1 MKTILRLILIV
12 FFALVT
18 KNTFAQIP
26 NAGFEN
32 WVTVGNTT
40 EPASWY
46 SFYSLIDSTG
56 NYFPVTKSTD
66 HYPSNIGSYSARIT
80 NDTAIW
86 NTGISPGNL
95 LGWGTLFSTQLND
108 KPLFPT
114 TGHPVALCGYY
125 KFLPENGDTMN
136 IDLHL
141 YQSGVEI
148 TSGTFQSYV
157 AAPSW
162 TSFKVFVDDTL
173 YSNVDS
179 ARIGIS
185 ACNEPKDGSLGPLGN
200 SVLYIDNLSF
210 DNPLVT
216 GFSQINEVSNVSV
229 YPNPL
234 NDKLTIT
241 FEANDYKEVNLNI
254 LNSLGQLVFTR
265 KIFNKT
271 ETIDISRFTKGIYF
285 ARLTSDNQNICEK
298 KIIIMK

>member
-1 MKTILRLILIV
+1 MKTILRLILII
-12 FFALVT
+12 FFALIT

-32 WVTVGNTT
+32 WVTVGNSF
-40 EPASWY
+40 EPTSWY

-66 HYPSNIGSYSARIT
+66 HYPANIGSYSARIT

-86 NTGISPGNL
+86 NTGISPANL

-108 KPLFPT
+108 KPLFPV
-114 TGHPVALCGYY
+114 TGHPIALCGYY

-136 IDLHL
+136 IDLHF

-148 TSGTFQSYV
+148 TSGTFQTYI
-157 AAPSW
+157 AASSW
-162 TSFKVFVDDTL
+162 TSFKFFVDDTL
-173 YSNVDS
+173 YNNVDS

-216 GFSQINEVSNVSV
+216 SIPEQTAKNHLLNFYPNPATDVVTLSIDHRNNKDLTWNIYIVIGVLVKSEMLKKNQSQINIENLSN
-229 YPNPL
+229 
-234 NDKLTIT
+234 
-241 FEANDYKEVNLNI
+241 
-254 LNSLGQLVFTR
+254 
-265 KIFNKT
+265 
-271 ETIDISRFTKGIYF
+271 GIYIIEIK
-285 ARLTSDNQNICEK
+285 SEGWNEK
-298 KIIIMK
+298 QKLIIQK

>member
-1 MKTILRLILIV
+1 MKTILQLILIV
-12 FFALVT
+12 FFALTT

-32 WVTVGNTT
+32 WITVGNSIAPT
-40 EPASWY
+40 SWY

-66 HYPSNIGSYSARIT
+66 HYPANIGSYSARIT

-86 NTGISPGNL
+86 NTGISPAYL

-108 KPLFPT
+108 KPLFPI
-114 TGHPVALCGYY
+114 TGHPIALCGYY

-136 IDLHL
+136 IDLHF

-148 TSGTFQSYV
+148 TSGTFQSYI

-162 TSFKVFVDDTL
+162 TSFKFFVDDTL

-185 ACNEPKDGSLGPLGN
+185 ACNEAKNGSLGPLGN

-216 GFSQINEVSNVSV
+216 GFSQINEASNVSV

-234 NDKLTIT
+234 NDKLTIIIKT
-241 FEANDYKEVNLNI
+241 NDYKQVNL
-254 LNSLGQLVFTR
+254 
-265 KIFNKT
+265 KIFNALGQQVFAQEIFNDT
-271 ETIDISRFTKGIYF
+271 ETIDISNFSEGIYF
-285 ARLTSDNQNICEK
+285 ARLTSDNQTFYEK
-298 KIIIMK
+298 KIIIMQ